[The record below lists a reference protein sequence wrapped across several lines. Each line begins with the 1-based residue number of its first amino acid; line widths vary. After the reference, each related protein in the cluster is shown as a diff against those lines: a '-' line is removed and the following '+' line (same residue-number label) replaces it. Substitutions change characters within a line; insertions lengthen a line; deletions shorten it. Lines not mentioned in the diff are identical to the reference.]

1 MQNQA
6 HILPLVKKI
15 NNKGPKFK
23 TDDIVRISKYDIF
36 LQNFILQVGLKNS
49 LWLKRKKKTLFH
61 KFMLSMMLTAKKML
75 KFFTKKNKK
84 STSNR
89 T

>member
-23 TDDIVRISKYDIF
+23 TDDIVRISKYNIF
-36 LQNFILQVGLKNS
+36 LQNFILQVGLKNF
-49 LWLKRKKKTLFH
+49 L
-61 KFMLSMMLTAKKML
+61 
-75 KFFTKKNKK
+75 
-84 STSNR
+84 
-89 T
+89 